1 MERNVIKVLNDDIDQ
16 FLINNDPKKYDVI
29 YVKNPD
35 KNKIYQVTNLDIRGS
50 LKRDYLFD
58 LMLNIKYTKNIQAKE
73 AYDVGFFMLGN
84 HDYVFEFIESC
95 DIVIINDLLL
105 KRKILNLDRRSIKYT
120 TEFFEKIIL

>member
-1 MERNVIKVLNDDIDQ
+1 MERSVIKLFNDDIDQ
-16 FLINNDPKKYDVI
+16 FLVDNDPKKYDII

-35 KNKIYQVTNLDIRGS
+35 KNKIYQVSNLDIRGS

-84 HDYVFEFIESC
+84 HDYIFEFIESC
-95 DIVIINDLLL
+95 DIVIINDLVL
-105 KRKILNLDRRSIKYT
+105 KRKILGLDRRSIKYT

>member
-95 DIVIINDLLL
+95 DIVIINDVVL

>member
-95 DIVIINDLLL
+95 DIVIINDLPL

>member
-1 MERNVIKVLNDDIDQ
+1 MERNVIKVFNDDIDQ
-16 FLINNDPKKYDVI
+16 FLINNDPKKYDII

-95 DIVIINDLLL
+95 DIVIVNDLSL